1 MPKAVENSKKYLE
14 ALKPIPSILKDKF
27 PLLKMVS
34 LPTRTITTSFI
45 QGILLPKY
53 LIEELHLLPEQYDEF
68 GLPIFAN
75 IPEDFQVVGLEVYDS
90 CKRIDWGKVPYNIKH
105 CHYPSD
111 QEKECGFRKICT
123 HKPEYINTTNCVEN
137 VLFNA
142 FYLFQEYKR
151 YDISH
156 KFELECLPHG
166 NKNEQTIRI

>member
-1 MPKAVENSKKYLE
+1 M
-14 ALKPIPSILKDKF
+14 
-27 PLLKMVS
+27 LKMVS

-111 QEKECGFRKICT
+111 QEKEYGFRKICT

-166 NKNEQTIRI
+166 YKNEQTIRI